1 MPESSV
7 PKMRTVTK
15 TVDELKRLDPG
26 TCVTAYYIRQLI
38 KKGEL
43 PVVWAGSRALINLD
57 DVLTL
62 LHLGTE
68 KRESD
73 SQYEQG
79 IRKLGQTIKISD
91 VYKSRLER

>member
-1 MPESSV
+1 MPESSI
-7 PKMRTVTK
+7 PKMRTVAK
-15 TVDELKRLDPG
+15 TVDELKRLDPD
-26 TCVTAYYIRQLI
+26 TCVSAYYIRQLI

-62 LHLGTE
+62 LHIGTGE
-68 KRESD
+68 RKSD
-73 SQYEQG
+73 SQSRQG

-91 VYKSRLER
+91 VYESRLER